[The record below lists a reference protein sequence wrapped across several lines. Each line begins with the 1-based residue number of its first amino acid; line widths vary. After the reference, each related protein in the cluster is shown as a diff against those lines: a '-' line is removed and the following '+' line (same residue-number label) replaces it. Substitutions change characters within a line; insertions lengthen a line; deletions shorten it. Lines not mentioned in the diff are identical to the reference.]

1 MTETS
6 ALRRH
11 LAELVV
17 VFVGVALAFAV
28 ENLREDLNER
38 AVGDQYVAGFSQDLT
53 ADLEMLQAQYEAR
66 QAQLAN
72 ASVVL
77 EFFEGRAIDP
87 QAFFERYYVAMLM
100 LNTRPNRNTMEEVL
114 SSGSLRLIRDARI
127 RTGLLNLYATY
138 DRITALEEH
147 MDRDFDSYLYDP
159 TFSAVPLRFE
169 GPWPDTPENRKRVEI
184 LLGDVRIENG
194 FRLLVVNLGMSDI
207 GLLAEL
213 ELARSETER
222 LLEMVLAG

>member
-1 MTETS
+1 MAETS

-28 ENLREDLNER
+28 ENLREDLSEG
-38 AVGDQYVAGFSQDLT
+38 AVGDQYLAGFSEDLT
-53 ADLEMLQAQYEAR
+53 ADLEMLEAQYEAR
-66 QAQLAN
+66 RAQLAN
-72 ASVVL
+72 ASVIL
-77 EFFEGRAIDP
+77 EFFEGRAIDS
-87 QAFFERYYVAMLM
+87 QAFFEKYYVAMLM
-100 LNTRPNRNTMEEVL
+100 LRTRPNRNTMEEVL
-114 SSGSLRLIRDARI
+114 SSGSLRLIRDHGI
-127 RTGLLNLYATY
+127 RTGLLDLYATY
-138 DRITALEEH
+138 DRIAALEEH

-159 TFSAVPLRFE
+159 TFSAVPVRLE
-169 GPWPDTPENRKRVEI
+169 GPWPDTSENRTRVET

-194 FRLLVVNLGMSDI
+194 FRLLVANLEMPEI

-222 LLEMVLAG
+222 LLEMVRAG

>member
-11 LAELVV
+11 LAEFVV

-38 AVGDQYVAGFSQDLT
+38 AVGDQYLAGFNQDLT
-53 ADLEMLQAQYEAR
+53 DDLEMLQAQHEAR

-114 SSGSLRLIRDARI
+114 SSGSLRLIRDAGI
-127 RTGLLNLYATY
+127 RTGLLSLYATY
-138 DRITALEEH
+138 DRIAALEEH
-147 MDRDFDSYLYDP
+147 MYRDFESYLYDP

-169 GPWPDTPENRKRVEI
+169 GPWPDTPENRKHVEA
-184 LLGDVRIENG
+184 LLSDVRIENG
-194 FRLLVVNLGMSDI
+194 FRLLVLNLEMPEI

-213 ELARSETER
+213 ELARSEAER